1 MLFELSILSLF
12 FIYSYI
18 NTAYKHEFKSLIFLF
33 FIPILIL
40 VTLRQ
45 FGYDLNNYYTI
56 YNEIVGLDFSI
67 SSFEHRVGVLNKH
80 YEATFHIFSHMSDYF
95 GFGFRGVLFLYILV
109 SIVALVFAGFLTGLP
124 LTLFFSAYF
133 LIAFLPGPYES
144 IRSSVAILVSFSAI
158 MFFSK
163 RSYVAALV
171 LFIVSF
177 YFHKTV
183 LIFPVLYFLYSVGRF
198 FRITNKL
205 ILIVTLGAFPLSILL
220 LTLVVEKAGFSQPIL
235 VSIHAILTRE
245 GKESFANS
253 TEMLKYL
260 LMIGRCLMVYL
271 LVFFINAN
279 TSLLAQKEKRKS
291 FRLPLNLTNIMV
303 FLSLSMII
311 SNQFVI
317 AARIVELSYLLVIY
331 LLVFTIHYVKGRK
344 YNILFHFA
352 TIGMLGIN
360 LVAIFLMYLLPSGV
374 PV

>member
-1 MLFELSILSLF
+1 MFFELSILSLF
-12 FIYSYI
+12 FLYSYI
-18 NTAYKHEFKSLIFLF
+18 NTAYKHEFKSLILLF

-40 VTLRQ
+40 LTLRQ
-45 FGYDLNNYYTI
+45 LGYDLNNYYTI
-56 YNEIVGLDFSI
+56 YSEIVKLDFSI
-67 SSFEHRVGVLNKH
+67 SSFEHRVGALNKH

-109 SIVALVFAGFLTGLP
+109 SIVALIFAGVLTGLP

-158 MFFSK
+158 IFFSK

-171 LFIVSF
+171 LFIVAF

-183 LIFPVLYFLYSVGRF
+183 LIFPVLYFLYSMGRF
-198 FRITNKL
+198 FKITNKL

-245 GKESFANS
+245 GKESLANS
-253 TEMLKYL
+253 TELLKYL
-260 LMIGRCLMVYL
+260 LIIGRCLMVYL
-271 LVFFINAN
+271 LIFFINAN
-279 TSLLAQKEKRKS
+279 ASLLGPKEKRDS
-291 FRLPLNLTNIMV
+291 FKLSLNLTNLMA
-303 FLSLSMII
+303 FLSLSLIF
-311 SNQFVI
+311 SSQFVI
-317 AARIVELSYLLVIY
+317 AARIVELSCLLVIY
-331 LLVFTIHYVKGRK
+331 LLVFIIFHTKGRK
-344 YNILFHFA
+344 YNFLFHVA
-352 TIGMLGIN
+352 TLGMLGIN